1 MPACPVVVCG
11 DLIPAKD
18 GIFDRHPELTDIT
31 GFRLQFIPHSM
42 RGRNDKKS
50 EFSTFYEFIN
60 FSFSKFE

>member
-1 MPACPVVVCG
+1 MP

-18 GIFDRHPELTDIT
+18 GIFNRHPELTEIT

-50 EFSTFYEFIN
+50 EFSTFLRIQQKYDDDN
-60 FSFSKFE
+60 